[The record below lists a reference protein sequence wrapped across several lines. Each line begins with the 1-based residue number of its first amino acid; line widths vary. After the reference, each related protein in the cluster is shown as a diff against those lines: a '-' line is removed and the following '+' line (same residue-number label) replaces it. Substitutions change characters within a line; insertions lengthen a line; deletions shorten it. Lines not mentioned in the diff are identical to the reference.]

1 MAEIKSS
8 MEKRLRSTVITESL
22 WLLGLL
28 LLAAVV
34 EYSIIEI
41 FDLHPVLN
49 VKIQGFIGLLLIGY
63 SIRMAARLWKSFK
76 AQELDNTDK

>member
-1 MAEIKSS
+1 MTQTKGAMK
-8 MEKRLRSTVITESL
+8 KKLRNTVITETL

-28 LLAAVV
+28 LVAAVV
-34 EYSIIEI
+34 EYSIIEL

-63 SIRMAARLWKSFK
+63 SIRMGARLWKSFK
-76 AQELDNTDK
+76 AQELDKTD

>member
-1 MAEIKSS
+1 MK
-8 MEKRLRSTVITESL
+8 KKLRNTVITETL

-28 LLAAVV
+28 LVAAVV
-34 EYSIIEI
+34 EYSIIEL

-63 SIRMAARLWKSFK
+63 SIRMGARLWKSFK
-76 AQELDNTDK
+76 AQELDKTD